1 MSFTLVR
8 DAHVAV
14 KPVVS
19 GTGKNKTLQAEVVVN
34 DQFTHR
40 FPARSRISKHLEVM
54 QPDDLAERLTG
65 GSFFFIDAEQ
75 GDGAQL
81 VDFRDG
87 QYHGFIHTDE
97 SVAKFMETLGFQSRK
112 AMPGHR
118 QRRGSNEDGT
128 ELVLRK
134 VWSRDEIMVPGFSDD
149 GGNFHSQLSFM
160 WNPYVKTI
168 NSAFDLVRMI
178 CTNGMIGLTN
188 FLNTKIP
195 LMNRWEEHLDIA
207 SRQIQNKV
215 NSVVLERV
223 QAMQH
228 ERASVGDCL
237 LLEQH
242 AYDRLYAPG
251 AKTDDERDRLL
262 ALMTAVSPSVHCG
275 GVYQDAV
282 FTNKSLAAQLPSHL
296 TNFDAWNIATELR
309 SHTNQSKKSS
319 DHGLD
324 RFANGIMFDTDDYGV
339 AGANQLGAPRL
350 ASFSDPD
357 RAFFGTMH

>member
-8 DAHVAV
+8 DAHVDV

-19 GTGKNKTLQAEVVVN
+19 GHGKNRVIEAEVTIDDKFV
-34 DQFTHR
+34 HR
-40 FPARSRISKHLEVM
+40 FPHHSRVSKHLEVM
-54 QPDDLAERLTG
+54 QAQDLAERLSG
-65 GSFFFIDAEQ
+65 GSFFFVDAEK
-75 GDGAQL
+75 GDGPQL

-87 QYHGFIHTDE
+87 QYRGFIHTDE
-97 SVAKFMETLGFQSRK
+97 SVGKFMEVLGFQERGLL
-112 AMPGHR
+112 PGHR
-118 QRRGSNEDGT
+118 RRRGSNEDGT
-128 ELVLRK
+128 DIVLRK
-134 VWSRDEIMVPGFSDD
+134 VWSRDEIMVPGFADS
-149 GGNFHSQLSFM
+149 GGDFHSQLSFT

-168 NSAFDLVRMI
+168 NSMFDLIRII

-223 QAMQH
+223 AAMQA

-251 AKTDDERDRLL
+251 AKTDDERDRLMT
-262 ALMTAVSPSVHCG
+262 LMTAVAPSVHCG
-275 GVYQDAV
+275 TVYQDAV

-319 DHGLD
+319 DHALD
-324 RFANGIMFDTDDYGV
+324 RFANGVMFDADDYNV
-339 AGANQLGAPRL
+339 ASAHQLGAPRL
-350 ASFSDPD
+350 AAFSDPD